1 MGSFVSDYMG
11 SKAKS
16 GAASGAQ
23 ATADR
28 YAKEVYFKPYTM
40 ISGTGETSYDPETG
54 TWKSA
59 LSEPFQG
66 AQDVALSGATNLLGQ
81 LGTFSPQAR
90 QAEIYKDLYQQ
101 QADLLSPQFQAQAA
115 QLQNKLFG
123 SGRLGLRL
131 AAEGQGLGQGGGM
144 VQPDALGLG
153 RAQQQTLAQ
162 LSADTSAKAY
172 EQALAEGRMLG
183 DVGTGLLSGGIETG
197 KLEQSLMGLG
207 IDAETARAAAAG
219 MAGQIGTTALSQIMA
234 LKGEAGQQKA
244 DAFGNLFSS
253 IPGL

>member
-1 MGSFVSDYMG
+1 MGSVVSDYFG
-11 SKAKS
+11 SKGKS
-16 GAASGAQ
+16 GAADWATGVADKYAQ
-23 ATADR
+23 
-28 YAKEVYFKPYTM
+28 EVYFKPYTM

-54 TWKSA
+54 KWKSA
-59 LSEPFQG
+59 LSQPFQG

-81 LGTFSPQAR
+81 LGTFSPQQR
-90 QAEIYKDLYQQ
+90 QSEIYQDLFKQQ
-101 QADLLSPQFQAQAA
+101 SELLQPQFQAQAA

-123 SGRLGLRL
+123 GGRLGLRL

-153 RAQQQTLAQ
+153 RQQQQTMAQ

-172 EQALAEGRMLG
+172 DQALAELQGLSTA
-183 DVGTGLLSGGIETG
+183 GTGLLSGGVETG
-197 KLEQSLMGLG
+197 KLEQALMGLG

-219 MAGQIGTTALSQIMA
+219 MAGNIGTTALADRMA
-234 LKGEAGQQKA
+234 MRADAAQQKGNM
-244 DAFGNLFSS
+244 FGNIVSS